1 MKQLNKCHKCL
12 QNPMLVDQEFRL
24 DEVVREGV
32 NCDWIFL

>member
-1 MKQLNKCHKCL
+1 
-12 QNPMLVDQEFRL
+12 MLVDQEFRL